1 MSTLFP
7 LEATMPDDA
16 PQDTKPMALAEV
28 ITHELAT
35 AEGKTTATSLQ
46 VAEHF
51 GKLHKDVLRAIRN
64 LECSPEFNGRNF
76 APVDY
81 ADEKGEL
88 RPMYRITRD
97 GFAFL
102 AMGFTGKE
110 AARWKEAYI
119 DAFNAMEAKLRALYI
134 EPLLDPHAKQFRK
147 GISLRDKLTLQE
159 QGQRALKKLL
169 KESDPGERRNLYW
182 QLLQVND
189 SLGIPTDSM
198 EALGVQPPTLK
209 DWAERIET

>member
-1 MSTLFP
+1 MSIEST
-7 LEATMPDDA
+7 D
-16 PQDTKPMALAEV
+16 LAKV
-28 ITHELAT
+28 ITPELAT
-35 AEGKTTATSLQ
+35 VAGQITATSLQ
-46 VAEHF
+46 LAEHF

-64 LECSPEFNGRNF
+64 MECSAEFNGRNF

-81 ADEKGEL
+81 IDEKGES

-102 AMGFTGKE
+102 AMSFTGKE

-119 DAFNAMEAKLRALYI
+119 DAFNAMEAKLRALYV
-134 EPLLDPHAKQFRK
+134 EPLLDPEIKKFRK

-159 QGQRALKKLL
+159 QGQRALKNLL
-169 KESDPGERRNLYW
+169 KESDPGEKRNFYW
-182 QLLQVND
+182 QLRQVND

-198 EALGVQPPTLK
+198 AVLGVEQPVVG
-209 DWAERIET
+209 RIVA